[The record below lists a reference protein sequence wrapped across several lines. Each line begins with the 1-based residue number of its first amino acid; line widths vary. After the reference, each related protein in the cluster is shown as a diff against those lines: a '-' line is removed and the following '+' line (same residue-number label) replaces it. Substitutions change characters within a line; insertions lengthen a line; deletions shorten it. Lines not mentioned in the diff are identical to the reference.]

1 MSEFYSVMQD
11 TDANVFTQIAKVYL
25 QDGWQVLDATCG
37 QRIFWRNIDDKRLQI
52 AFNDLRSEVKAD
64 THYDILDYPL
74 HPLHKFNAIVFDP
87 PHLDYSDTSMFYR
100 KYGSTRRLGQSK
112 HLIDLLNR
120 VPNKF
125 ANLLVEEGL
134 VIAKLFDNRKNDQ
147 IMPYHST
154 FIDLME
160 FKFAL
165 IDLII
170 KSSIP
175 QKEAQKGWQGGRK
188 PSNHAIP
195 AHSYY
200 MIFRKR

>member
-1 MSEFYSVMQD
+1 MSEFYSVMQE
-11 TDANVFTQIAKVYL
+11 TDANVFAQIAKVYL
-25 QDGWQVLDATCG
+25 QDGWRVLDATCG
-37 QRIFWRNIDDKRLQI
+37 QRIFWRNIDEKRYKVT
-52 AFNDLRSEVKAD
+52 FNDLRYEITAD
-64 THYDILDYPL
+64 FHVDILEYPEF
-74 HPLHKFNAIVFDP
+74 PWRKYNAIVFDP

-112 HLIDLLNR
+112 HLIDLLDR

-125 ANLLVEEGL
+125 ASLLVEEGL
-134 VIAKLFDNRKNDQ
+134 VIAKLFDDRKNGR
-147 IMPYHST
+147 IIAHHST
-154 FIDLME
+154 FIKSMQFYFE
-160 FKFAL
+160 L

-188 PSNHAIP
+188 PSNHSIP